1 MKQPTTSQLFSID
14 PWYPW
19 FKLSLCHR
27 PCPYG
32 PRSPV
37 VHRPKSPQK
46 HRRWPA
52 HLRHSS
58 VKARGWDPI
67 AGVGTYEGVVS
78 RGDTPFFNFSTE
90 TNGDLGIPQFKKPPS
105 YSFMCVS
112 MFLSDGKSKQIWN
125 SPFLG
130 MENQKRSE
138 ITHEIP
144 QLIRDLTVVSTQLP
158 QAPRHDSSLA
168 VDRSEGTLGGLDL
181 PHVSELILHSATC
194 KHHQRTPQITHWI
207 STRWKHCS

>member
-1 MKQPTTSQLFSID
+1 MTLARFHWRFHHCSKVAVQVQSPPALGSPHATSWSLTQLPDWCFSLSKNFDKLEPSSRMENMKQPTTSQLFSID

-67 AGVGTYEGVVS
+67 AGVGTYEGFAS
-78 RGDTPFFNFSTE
+78 RGDTPFFHFSTE
-90 TNGDLGIPQFKKPPS
+90 TNGDLGIPHFKKPPS
-105 YSFMCVS
+105 YSYMCVCPC
-112 MFLSDGKSKQIWN
+112 FWV
-125 SPFLG
+125 
-130 MENQKRSE
+130 MENQNRSE
-138 ITHEIP
+138 IVHF
-144 QLIRDLTVVSTQLP
+144 
-158 QAPRHDSSLA
+158 
-168 VDRSEGTLGGLDL
+168 
-181 PHVSELILHSATC
+181 
-194 KHHQRTPQITHWI
+194 
-207 STRWKHCS
+207 